1 MVVKSLIL
9 LVLKTSIALSVF
21 ALGLK
26 STFADTVYVFRR
38 PRQLVCEFL
47 SMNVAMPLIAVV
59 LVIRFNLS
67 PPVKIALIALS
78 ASPVPPLFP
87 KKALQGRGQENYT
100 LGLLVAAALLAVI
113 VVPATM
119 HIFENIVGVPLRMS
133 ARAIA
138 LLVFKTILA
147 PLLAGIV
154 LRASVP
160 SFAARTSE
168 KIGTVASVLL
178 VLGILPV
185 LIFSA
190 RPMLSL
196 VGNGT
201 LLSLAVFVVAG
212 YIVGYLLGG
221 REPESRHAL
230 ALATANRH
238 PGVAL
243 AIASANFPAQK
254 LAAPAVALYLIVA
267 GLVSL
272 LLGRRSRART
282 ELAPGNR
289 RAA

>member
-1 MVVKSLIL
+1 MDVKSLIL

-87 KKALQGRGQENYT
+87 KKALRGGQENYT

-185 LIFSA
+185 FIFSA

-212 YIVGYLLGG
+212 YIVGHLLGG
-221 REPESRHAL
+221 REPENRHAL

-254 LAAPAVALYLIVA
+254 LAAPAIALYLIVA